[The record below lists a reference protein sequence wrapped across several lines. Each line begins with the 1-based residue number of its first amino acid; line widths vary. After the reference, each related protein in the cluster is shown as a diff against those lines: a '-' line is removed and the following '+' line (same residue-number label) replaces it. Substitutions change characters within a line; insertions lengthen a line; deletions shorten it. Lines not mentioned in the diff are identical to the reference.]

1 MSEKYHLESSLK
13 PAVNE
18 KSTKGLQNNKMN
30 LLLIYFCFRHI
41 FSIVF
46 LVFLCFLYL
55 DWSYS
60 CISYGLHIEKMNLI
74 MKWHNLPLKLPYM
87 ATSMALKVDTLWSLF
102 QPFFAYLGTQNSLI
116 YPHRIYYYISLLVLL
131 EIGKKI
137 KRNYTLS
144 PQSPIKK
151 QLIVRI

>member
-13 PAVNE
+13 PAENE

-74 MKWHNLPLKLPYM
+74 RKWHELLFKLPSM
-87 ATSMALKVDTLWSLF
+87 ATSMVLEVATLWSLF
-102 QPFFAYLGTQNSLI
+102 QPFFCILVNSKLTNISSQDTLI
-116 YPHRIYYYISLLVLL
+116 YVT
-131 EIGKKI
+131 IGFLGIGNITQKT
-137 KRNYTLS
+137 TL
-144 PQSPIKK
+144 QA
-151 QLIVRI
+151 L